1 MASLIGLPH
10 DGGAPSP
17 CQVYSTPVERRKRLE
32 GLGIEEQ
39 TLIVAL
45 QRGVAEKMTALF
57 YDPRTAGG
65 YDLYRYATR
74 HVREQQYQR
83 GWEIRDSN
91 NIALVRDPINETV
104 LIVCSGDAQT
114 GMLIGDQPKTK
125 RSKGDLFLEIS
136 QVLQTDLFGQDV
148 IQKRRIAPPE
158 SKVWLLLH
166 YHEGEGAKQVLRA
179 ELSRPFEA
187 EGGMITKWAERI
199 ILNAPLPG
207 QVADD
212 FIADDTGPTFTP
224 SVVVK
229 F

>member
-1 MASLIGLPH
+1 MASLIGVPH
-10 DGGAPSP
+10 GGDEASR
-17 CQVYSTPVERRKRLE
+17 CLVYSTPVERRKRLE
-32 GLGIEEQ
+32 KLGIDEQ
-39 TLIVAL
+39 TLVVAL

-74 HVREQQYQR
+74 HVREQQYAL
-83 GWEIRDSN
+83 GWEIKDSN
-91 NIALVRDPINETV
+91 NIALVRDPINETI

-114 GMLIGDQPKTK
+114 GMLIGEQPKTK

-136 QVLQTDLFGQDV
+136 QVLQTDLFGHDV
-148 IQKRRIAPPE
+148 VQKRRVAPPE

-166 YHEGEGAKQVLRA
+166 YHEGEGANQVLRA

-187 EGGMITKWAERI
+187 EGGMITRWAERI
-199 ILNAPLPG
+199 ILHAPLPG

>member
-1 MASLIGLPH
+1 MANFIGLSH
-10 DGGAPSP
+10 DGGATSP
-17 CQVYSTPVERRKRLE
+17 CQVYSTPVDRRKRLE
-32 GLGIEEQ
+32 ALGIDEQ
-39 TLIVAL
+39 TLVVAL

-74 HVREQQYQR
+74 HVREQQHQR
-83 GWEIRDSN
+83 GWETKDSN
-91 NIALVRDPINETV
+91 NIALVRDPVNETV

-114 GMLIGDQPKTK
+114 GMLIGDQPRTK

-136 QVLQTDLFGQDV
+136 QVLQTDLFGQEV
-148 IQKRRIAPPE
+148 IQKRRIAAPE

-166 YHEGEGAKQVLRA
+166 YHDGEGANQVLRA

-199 ILNAPLPG
+199 ILNAQLPG

-212 FIADDTGPTFTP
+212 FNAHDTGPTFSP
-224 SVVVK
+224 SAIVK